1 MAKKKLLLN
10 ESVTR
15 RFMKLAEINPTYVS
29 NFINEEEEM
38 EMEEEE
44 GLEGEE
50 DMEMEEEEGLEEEPA
65 GAAEDIVMDFIQNA
79 VAPWAGDK
87 GVSMNVQGDEEEMEE
102 EDEEDLGMEEEEPME
117 DEEMD
122 LGGEEDLGMEE
133 EELEANRGY
142 MQEARRALR
151 KANVSVLNE
160 NAIINRVVNRVA
172 KRLLKESQQA
182 KKPARRNI
190 RRRRR

>member
-102 EDEEDLGMEEEEPME
+102 EDEEDLGMEEEE
-117 DEEMD
+117 
-122 LGGEEDLGMEE
+122 
-133 EELEANRGY
+133 LEANRGY